1 MALFDKEKPTHRGYT
16 EHLNYLL
23 QVNSAGG
30 GHFDR
35 NVLKSMVHRSG
46 SDLIHE
52 ISSKYNRNRT
62 DYIDHATELAE
73 FADELWNDRNLDKSI
88 AKTNRG
94 GGIVY
99 AVAPKRP
106 ELRDCYNCGRRNG
119 HLSKDCP
126 ASKRKSFNFGK
137 KKQEKKE
144 DEKDSFALNE
154 CSLGYEQESKNVSYP
169 PKIEWILDSGCG
181 RHLTG
186 CSDFWERMRMKLV
199 RIWYCRTGPKQ
210 NQYAK
215 AALR

>member
-1 MALFDKEKPTHRGYT
+1 MEALKKNYECTLSDRQAMALFDKEKPTHRGYT

-73 FADELWNDRNLDKSI
+73 FADELWNDRTLDKSI

-94 GGIVY
+94 GSIVN
-99 AVAPKRP
+99 AVAPKRL
-106 ELRDCYNCGRRNG
+106 ELRDWYNCGRKG

-126 ASKRKSFNFGK
+126 ASKKKSFEFGK

-144 DEKDSFALNE
+144 DEKDSFALNV

-169 PKIEWILDSGCG
+169 PKIESILDYGCG
-181 RHLTG
+181 RHNPITV
-186 CSDFWERMRMKLV
+186 E
-199 RIWYCRTGPKQ
+199 
-210 NQYAK
+210 
-215 AALR
+215 